1 MKVAV
6 ILSGCGVFDGS
17 EIHEAVCTLL
27 NLDKQDINYQCFAP
41 NYPQSKVMNHFTHQI
56 EQNAERNIL
65 VEASRIARGN
75 IKDLRDFNTIDFDA
89 VIFPGGSGAVTN
101 LCNFSD
107 SGTKC
112 KVLPEIAQIITDC
125 YESRMPIGAI
135 CIAPALIACVL
146 GHHGITVTIGNNE
159 NIAKTIEQTGAKHQI
174 CSADEVVVDHKNLV
188 VSTPAYMLAKSIK
201 EIDKGI
207 GQLVAELV
215 KLGSE

>member
-112 KVLPEIAQIITDC
+112 KVLPEIAQIITD
-125 YESRMPIGAI
+125 
-135 CIAPALIACVL
+135 L
-146 GHHGITVTIGNNE
+146 GYYGITVTIGNNE